1 MSLKESEKNHF
12 HFILNFIEYMISSIW
27 LLQGKKYKVIED
39 LETTFVLINSEVVH
53 SAEQI
58 FYSTI
63 EDTERIVS
71 FNI

>member
-1 MSLKESEKNHF
+1 
-12 HFILNFIEYMISSIW
+12 MISSIW